1 MILRFLTTSIDFT
14 FELFDKGKCKM
25 SENLKI
31 EKNNDILVA
40 VYHTSDYSNFKNDLF
55 SALKNQGSYRLK
67 KTFTITSKFI
77 MENEDE
83 ECVYIKIGLL
93 QNGFYKL
100 ESEVFELENDFYF
113 DENFKFLKKHFVAWR
128 NISILRKIDAI
139 IDGDFKVISNSKNDE
154 NLNLS
159 IPTITELE
167 YNNLIDHFP
176 NSTELNKY
184 SDFKIAQ
191 IVSEFFNVKEDFI
204 GNYEEYIRKKKR
216 KLKEDN
222 NLSAENKMLLSNVL
236 SEYEQDKYKL
246 ILNRLKYLISN
257 EKTLEGDWQRE
268 IVDILTLIFPKY
280 IDVFSEYEVI
290 RHSDKRKRVDFI
302 LLDNNNNIDIIEI
315 KKAHGINIL
324 NYTKSRGNYP
334 PTKDLSSAL
343 MQVEKYLHY
352 INTESYNVIKKLR
365 KAIKERENKDIEIN
379 IRSPKGV
386 VILGR
391 TNHFNKEQL
400 QDYRLIKNAYKNIV
414 DIYSYDEL
422 IETLENIIRK
432 FEKTI

>member
-1 MILRFLTTSIDFT
+1 MSETLEIQKNEDVLMVNYYIYNYINFKE
-14 FELFDKGKCKM
+14 ELFR
-25 SENLKI
+25 
-31 EKNNDILVA
+31 
-40 VYHTSDYSNFKNDLF
+40 
-55 SALKNQGSYRLK
+55 ALETNGSYRLK
-67 KTFTITSKFI
+67 KTFNIAFESI
-77 MENEDE
+77 VEQEDE
-83 ECVYIKIGLL
+83 ECVCFKIGSL
-93 QNGFYKL
+93 QDGFYKL
-100 ESEVFELENDFYF
+100 DSEVFELENNFYF
-113 DENFKFLKKHFVAWR
+113 DENFKFKNKHFVAWR

-139 IDGDFKVISNSKNDE
+139 IDGDFKVISNSNNDE

-159 IPTITELE
+159 ISTITELE
-167 YNNLIDHFP
+167 YNNLIDNFP
-176 NSTELNKY
+176 KSTELDKY
-184 SDFKIAQ
+184 SNFKIAQ

-216 KLKEDN
+216 ELKEIN
-222 NLSAENKMLLSNVL
+222 NISTENKTLLSNVL

-257 EKTLEGDWQRE
+257 EQTLEGDWQRE

-302 LLDNNNNIDIIEI
+302 LLDNNNVDIIEI

-324 NYTKSRGNYP
+324 NSTKSRGNYP

-352 INTESYNVIKKLR
+352 INTESHNVIKKLR

-379 IRSPKGV
+379 IRSPKGI

-391 TNHFNKEQL
+391 TNHFNQEQL

-422 IETLENIIRK
+422 IATLENIIKK
-432 FEKTI
+432 FEKINRIK